1 MKNILNRKSETYVS
15 PAAEI
20 MELVS
25 AEMLCSSKAGQVED
39 YNFLGEQTW

>member
-1 MKNILNRKSETYVS
+1 MKNILNRKSETYMS

-25 AEMLCSSKAGQVED
+25 AEILCSSKAGQVED
-39 YNFLGEQTW
+39 YNFHDELAW